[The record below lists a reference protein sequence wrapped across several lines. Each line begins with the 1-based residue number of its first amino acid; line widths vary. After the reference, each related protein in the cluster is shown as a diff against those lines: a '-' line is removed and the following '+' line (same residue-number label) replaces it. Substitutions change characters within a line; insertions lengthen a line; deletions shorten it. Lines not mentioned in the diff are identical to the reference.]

1 MDIEAE
7 IKKLQEAFAEFQKLL
22 PDLQKIIPVIEKIIP
37 RVTALEEKP
46 ANKVSPAEVAA
57 ALEDHPVIADFRAFL
72 AKWGNKSA

>member
-1 MDIEAE
+1 
-7 IKKLQEAFAEFQKLL
+7 
-22 PDLQKIIPVIEKIIP
+22 
-37 RVTALEEKP
+37 LEEKP